1 MIPVP
6 HPFSHNFLP
15 TFHLRHISNWDGLD
29 IEIYIHWY
37 FSEVHG
43 TEVKIVAIIV
53 FIVDEKKVV
62 SYWLKVG
69 RSGTS
74 SLNHLSMISMQ
85 IFQRFHWKLLEVSM
99 GNLIQACYQI
109 SSFQFWIVRVGACSW
124 FKDKAS
130 FRCWSSQRLQCRS
143 LSLCNPVALYS
154 ATYSWHL
161 IWTCVSFS
169 SSASCCEV

>member
-1 MIPVP
+1 MISSI
-6 HPFSHNFLP
+6 HFHIIFLP
-15 TFHLRHISNWDGLD
+15 TFHLRHISNWEGLD
-29 IEIYIHWY
+29 IKNLCWY

-74 SLNHLSMISMQ
+74 SLHLSMIS
-85 IFQRFHWKLLEVSM
+85 KVSM
-99 GNLIQACYQI
+99 ILKVSMRNLIQACYQI

-130 FRCWSSQRLQCRS
+130 FRCWSSQRLQRRS
-143 LSLCNPVALYS
+143 LSLCNPVALCS
-154 ATYSWHL
+154 STYSWHL